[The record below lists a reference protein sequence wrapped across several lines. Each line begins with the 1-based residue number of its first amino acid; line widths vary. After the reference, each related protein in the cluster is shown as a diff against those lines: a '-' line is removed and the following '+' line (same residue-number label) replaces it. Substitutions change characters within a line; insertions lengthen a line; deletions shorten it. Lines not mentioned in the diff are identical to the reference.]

1 MRLLKLITIMSI
13 FSMALMGLNCKDSES
28 PEGVIPDKFV
38 GTWEARADLGGTS
51 IIYTMVSNPE
61 ISLPVHLVGA
71 KVTAVINK
79 DGTYTSTFVAPGE
92 EPEVDQGKVTI
103 DEDLKIISM
112 DSNDP
117 EGETVIFAYEWE
129 GDFMVLTTE
138 TEFDFTLEGNP
149 EVPAIVTLTLKQT
162 S

>member
-1 MRLLKLITIMSI
+1 MRMNQLIAILVILSL
-13 FSMALMGLNCKDSES
+13 ALIGLNCKKSEE
-28 PEGVIPDKFV
+28 PEPVISDKFI

-51 IIYTMVSNPE
+51 IIYTMVSNPT

-92 EPEVDQGKVTI
+92 EPDVDQGKVTI
-103 DEDLKIISM
+103 DENLKIITM

-117 EGETVIFAYEWE
+117 GVETVIFTYTWE
-129 GDFMVLTTE
+129 GEFLVLTTE

-149 EVPAIVTLTLKQT
+149 EVPAIVTLTLKRT